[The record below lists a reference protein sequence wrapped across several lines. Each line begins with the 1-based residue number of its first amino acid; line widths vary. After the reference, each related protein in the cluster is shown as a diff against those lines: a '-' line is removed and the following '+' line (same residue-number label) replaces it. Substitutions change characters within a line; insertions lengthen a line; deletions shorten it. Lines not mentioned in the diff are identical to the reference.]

1 MDDIRTWKFS
11 KSISPEEVS
20 EYLEQLTLITPGA
33 SLMFDLSDTVNI
45 HSNFIGFL
53 IHAKHHMQKI
63 GGKLTIVLSL
73 TVEKIL
79 IMLNIRDYF
88 TPDIMMALTK
98 KTA

>member
-1 MDDIRTWKFS
+1 MDDINTWKFS

-20 EYLEQLTLITPGA
+20 EYLDQLMLISPGA
-33 SLMFDLSDTVNI
+33 SLTFDLSDTVNI

-53 IHAKHHMQKI
+53 IHAKHHVQKM
-63 GGKLTIVLSL
+63 GGKLTIILSL

-88 TPDIMMALTK
+88 SPDILMALNR